1 MANFVLGFS
10 KWKKEWFHE
19 YVDNPI
25 YLDTF
30 FSKALFFIHSRLP
43 FRKTNLY
50 VWSYSDGRKLK
61 TNNMYRVVRV
71 EDGFLRSKGLGSN
84 KVPPESLFFD
94 TSGYL
99 YFDGTRKSDIDDVI
113 FNRELTEDEKCQS
126 LILAEIVKNKNVT
139 KYNLSY
145 DVLDFPI
152 DSILVIGQVEDDLA
166 IKYGGGFKTNLE
178 LVQLAIK
185 ENPGKDI
192 FFKRHPDVVSGNR
205 VEESGF
211 EVIKEISTV
220 LEVGLKAQ
228 DITRQFS
235 RVYVNTSLMGFEL
248 IIHGCDVRVVG
259 RPFYSGLGFTDDY
272 QVVRKNPPEITLEE
286 LIYKIYELCP
296 QYRQGGVSQLL
307 SGSVI

>member
-10 KWKKEWFHE
+10 KWKREWFHE
-19 YVDNPI
+19 YVDKPI
-25 YLDTF
+25 YLDSF
-30 FSKALFFIHSRLP
+30 FSKALFFIHSGLP
-43 FRKTNLY
+43 FIKTNLY
-50 VWSYSDGRKLK
+50 VWSYSDGQKLK
-61 TNNMYRVVRV
+61 TNSRYRVIRV
-71 EDGFLRSKGLGSN
+71 EDGFLRSKGLGSD

-99 YFDGTRKSDIDDVI
+99 YFDGARKSDIDDVI
-113 FNRELTEDEKCQS
+113 FNRELTDDEIHQS
-126 LILAEIVKNKNVT
+126 LILAKIVKNKNLT
-139 KYNLSY
+139 KYNLSSEF
-145 DVLDFPI
+145 LEFPVG
-152 DSILVIGQVEDDLA
+152 SILVIGQVEDDLA
-166 IKYGGGFKTNLE
+166 VKYGGGVKTNLE

-185 ENPGKDI
+185 ENPGKRI

-205 VEESGF
+205 TEESGF
-211 EVIKEISTV
+211 EVIKEVSTV

-272 QVVRKNPPEITLEE
+272 QTVRENSPEITLEE

-307 SGSVI
+307 SGSEI